1 MQSLAQFLFGAL
13 VSLLLDEKTSGQLTS
28 DGASMEEFL
37 RTWIICYDA
46 ILIVIN
52 DIEMLMNDAI

>member
-1 MQSLAQFLFGAL
+1 MQSLAQFLLGAL
-13 VSLLLDEKTSGQLTS
+13 VTLLLDEKTTGQLTS

-37 RTWIICYDA
+37 SIWIKGYDA

-52 DIEMLMNDAI
+52 DIEMFTNDAI